1 MLVPL
6 VSLGRRAVATEGT
19 GARASTFAMRLADEA
34 AGGHELRATGLSCD
48 LFKAE
53 AMRAVDRDLMAMKV
67 DELKEEL
74 EARDE
79 VKTGNKAWLRCGGGF
94 MRRSSVSTL
103 RECRDP
109 TLKTTTFTHL
119 HFYGEK
125 Y

>member
-1 MLVPL
+1 MRCAR
-6 VSLGRRAVATEGT
+6 VSH
-19 GARASTFAMRLADEA
+19 GAREPLAS
-34 AGGHELRATGLSCD
+34 D

-53 AMRAVDRDLMAMKV
+53 AMKSVNKDWTAMKV